1 MTLYEGESAVDAI
14 AADARRARDRG
25 QRVGILAA
33 DEDRRKLGT
42 AGEPAGGPPL
52 TIVAIGSA
60 DDGTSV
66 AARLYGALRELD
78 AAGVDLILAR
88 GFPAREGIGL
98 AIQDRLRR
106 AAGNR
111 IAT

>member
-1 MTLYEGESAVDAI
+1 MTLYEGTGAVDAMV
-14 AADARRARDRG
+14 ADARLARNRG
-25 QRVGILAA
+25 QRIGILAA
-33 DEDRRKLGT
+33 DEDRRRLGA
-42 AGEPAGGPPL
+42 AGGVEGGPPL
-52 TIVAIGSA
+52 KIVTVGSSDDA
-60 DDGTSV
+60 DAV

-78 AAGVDLILAR
+78 AAGVDLILVR
-88 GFPAREGIGL
+88 GFPARGGIGL